1 MQTANCKLQACSSGH
16 WTTRPLGHFR
26 PGILTFAFCI
36 LTFALVRSANAQSF
50 FNSRGLGELTG
61 TGDARLAAI
70 GDPFA
75 LSTQNP
81 GILVNLNQTS
91 FHVSAIGAATLGT
104 QDGNSRL
111 LRDIRPAAFNVATPL
126 PFQTRLFAGINQKFG
141 QDFDLWSD
149 SLADT
154 AYRRHIIG
162 RGGIYA
168 LHAGLAKSLFDKFC
182 IGAEYNHVMGGSREN
197 WRFEIPHGGYT
208 STDTIEIDY
217 AGNTFKVGASFQ
229 SRVFSLAGYYEP
241 PLDLTVHRF
250 KRVHGVVI
258 DSTRTYAISLP
269 HSLSFAAVLNPA
281 RRLGVN
287 LGLTLHPWS
296 NASITKGD
304 STQSFGYKDVWRGSI
319 GAEYDI
325 DSLHPVRVG
334 YSQQTWYY
342 GSAYWGE
349 IGRAAI
355 RENGIHLGT
364 SVPILKFGSLDI
376 SGELLFRE
384 SDSQGAFPPELTP
397 PNLKEVAGRLMLT
410 LSYSEAWAKRTR
422 RWGY

>member
-1 MQTANCKLQACSSGH
+1 MQTANCKLQTH
-16 WTTRPLGHFR
+16 RP
-26 PGILTFAFCI
+26 
-36 LTFALVRSANAQSF
+36 ALVLAFGFWLLAFGFVSVSHAQSF

-91 FHVSAIGAATLGT
+91 FHVSGVGAATIGT

-168 LHAGLAKSLFDKFC
+168 LRAGLAKSLFDKFC

-197 WRFEIPHGGYT
+197 WRFEIPYGGYT

-250 KRVHGVVI
+250 KRVHGVVV

-269 HSLSFAAVLNPA
+269 HSLSFAATLNPA
-281 RRLGVN
+281 SRFGFD
-287 LGLTLHPWS
+287 LGLTLNPW
-296 NASITKGD
+296 NGATITRND
-304 STQSFGYKDVWRGSI
+304 SVSKLGFGNVWRGSI

-334 YSQQTWYY
+334 YSRQTWYY
-342 GSAYWGE
+342 DAVHVYRPYFPIEQVLWP
-349 IGRAAI
+349 IT
-355 RENGIHLGT
+355 ENGIHAGT
-364 SVPILKFGSLDI
+364 SVPIPKFGSLDI
-376 SGELLFRE
+376 SGEILFRSSE
-384 SDSQGAFPPELTP
+384 GM
-397 PNLKEVAGRLMLT
+397 KEVAGRLMLT